1 MVKTS
6 KNKTRQLTMGIAGG
20 LIKHLGLQMYSG
32 AVPAIAELIANAWD
46 SMAKNVYVEIPS
58 DKSFETTDKIV
69 VKDDGH
75 GMTFEE
81 CEKKY
86 LLVGR
91 DRRKEEG
98 DYSNK
103 FDSLLQRKVMARKG
117 IGKLSGF
124 GIANRIEIR
133 TVKSGE
139 ITHFALDFDAMT
151 KSGKFIED
159 YHPEM
164 LSEDGKK
171 TQEPSGTTITLTQ
184 IKISRAIGANSFR
197 TGMVRRF
204 TILSDTNFSVFVN
217 GERLT
222 KSELA
227 FQFRYPIGFN
237 AWQSENVS
245 GVGEIKWW
253 IGFTEQ
259 PIPDEDARGMV
270 VFARGKMAQAPWFFG
285 LSGGTWGQHG
295 MQYMTGEVIADQLD
309 LTDGQDFIATDRAS
323 SLWEEPLP
331 AVLKEWGIK
340 KIREHLEKWAEARRK
355 AKITRPEVTK
365 YLAYAEK
372 LPEKERKIFNSFVD
386 KLCSIPQI
394 DKDKEILDELI
405 QFGYNA
411 LTNHHFMEVIKQI
424 NAASSE
430 DRTKIFEIL
439 SEWDV
444 MEAVMTAQK
453 VKGRVEI
460 IRKFAQMIED
470 KIPEKPDMQDY
481 VEKHP
486 WLVDPSWESFRREN
500 SIDRILK
507 EEFGMPG
514 TNDKEGR
521 KIPDFF
527 CLGDSKTVYIV
538 DLKRPGDKV
547 GKAELD
553 QIRDYVLYVK
563 KRADNETTD
572 VSLKKSVIGGL
583 IVCGQIED
591 DTKDLRL
598 MLKSINVDATE
609 WGTLLR
615 IAETLHRDFLNVIK
629 DRAKEKSPDD
639 PRLAQLEQIGITGN
653 SASGEVNTSKK

>member
-270 VFARGKMAQAPWFFG
+270 V
-285 LSGGTWGQHG
+285 
-295 MQYMTGEVIADQLD
+295 
-309 LTDGQDFIATDRAS
+309 
-323 SLWEEPLP
+323 LP
-331 AVLKEWGIK
+331 
-340 KIREHLEKWAEARRK
+340 EARW
-355 AKITRPEVTK
+355 
-365 YLAYAEK
+365 LK
-372 LPEKERKIFNSFVD
+372 LR
-386 KLCSIPQI
+386 
-394 DKDKEILDELI
+394 
-405 QFGYNA
+405 G
-411 LTNHHFMEVIKQI
+411 
-424 NAASSE
+424 SS
-430 DRTKIFEIL
+430 
-439 SEWDV
+439 V
-444 MEAVMTAQK
+444 
-453 VKGRVEI
+453 
-460 IRKFAQMIED
+460 
-470 KIPEKPDMQDY
+470 
-481 VEKHP
+481 
-486 WLVDPSWESFRREN
+486 
-500 SIDRILK
+500 
-507 EEFGMPG
+507 
-514 TNDKEGR
+514 
-521 KIPDFF
+521 
-527 CLGDSKTVYIV
+527 
-538 DLKRPGDKV
+538 
-547 GKAELD
+547 
-553 QIRDYVLYVK
+553 
-563 KRADNETTD
+563 
-572 VSLKKSVIGGL
+572 
-583 IVCGQIED
+583 
-591 DTKDLRL
+591 
-598 MLKSINVDATE
+598 
-609 WGTLLR
+609 
-615 IAETLHRDFLNVIK
+615 
-629 DRAKEKSPDD
+629 
-639 PRLAQLEQIGITGN
+639 
-653 SASGEVNTSKK
+653 

>member
-1 MVKTS
+1 
-6 KNKTRQLTMGIAGG
+6 
-20 LIKHLGLQMYSG
+20 
-32 AVPAIAELIANAWD
+32 
-46 SMAKNVYVEIPS
+46 
-58 DKSFETTDKIV
+58 
-69 VKDDGH
+69 
-75 GMTFEE
+75 
-81 CEKKY
+81 
-86 LLVGR
+86 
-91 DRRKEEG
+91 
-98 DYSNK
+98 
-103 FDSLLQRKVMARKG
+103 
-117 IGKLSGF
+117 
-124 GIANRIEIR
+124 
-133 TVKSGE
+133 
-139 ITHFALDFDAMT
+139 
-151 KSGKFIED
+151 
-159 YHPEM
+159 
-164 LSEDGKK
+164 
-171 TQEPSGTTITLTQ
+171 
-184 IKISRAIGANSFR
+184 
-197 TGMVRRF
+197 
-204 TILSDTNFSVFVN
+204 
-217 GERLT
+217 
-222 KSELA
+222 
-227 FQFRYPIGFN
+227 
-237 AWQSENVS
+237 
-245 GVGEIKWW
+245 
-253 IGFTEQ
+253 
-259 PIPDEDARGMV
+259 
-270 VFARGKMAQAPWFFG
+270 MAQAPWFFG